1 MVKSIDCQMSPSAYH
16 PLNTGARQT
25 VGASLVVDCEANWT
39 FGPSSDRE
47 PGNACMG
54 IVIGCVLSAPIWIA
68 AAFCYRLLF

>member
-1 MVKSIDCQMSPSAYH
+1 MAKSIDCQMSPSAFD
-16 PLNTGARQT
+16 PLRPALDRRS
-25 VGASLVVDCEANWT
+25 GASLCADCEANWT

-54 IVIGCVLSAPIWIA
+54 IAIGCVLSLPIWIA